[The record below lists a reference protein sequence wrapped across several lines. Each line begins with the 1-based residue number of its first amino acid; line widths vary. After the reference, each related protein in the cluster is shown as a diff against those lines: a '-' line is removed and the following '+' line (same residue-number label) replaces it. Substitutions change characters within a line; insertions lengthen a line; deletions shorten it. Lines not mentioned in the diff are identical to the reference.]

1 MNLRRMRYGPTDQMH
16 PERLNPHQK
25 SSTWSIRCKNS
36 CKLPAL
42 EPVLTLLRTHLPLLA
57 QDSSGTRPTG
67 YQAELTRSA
76 KLLRSTHQG
85 RASVQEP
92 RGPGALGAALSFPRA
107 LQPAPQVRAAL
118 APSTITEQPLR
129 WKWSWSSSSSRGPA
143 RCSKSVGRGAR
154 LRGRL
159 WRTPPAL
166 PPWKE
171 PRELHLCP
179 PFGKKT

>member
-1 MNLRRMRYGPTDQMH
+1 MAQLTRCTQYAWTRIKSHRPGASGVRTPANS
-16 PERLNPHQK
+16 RL
-25 SSTWSIRCKNS
+25 WSRLDATAHASAPPC
-36 CKLPAL
+36 
-42 EPVLTLLRTHLPLLA
+42 
-57 QDSSGTRPTG
+57 SGQQWYQLTG

-85 RASVQEP
+85 RASAQEP

-129 WKWSWSSSSSRGPA
+129 WKWSWSSSASRGPA
-143 RCSKSVGRGAR
+143 RCTKSAGRGAR